1 MISEI
6 SLGRKK
12 VFFILVYRS
21 PNQTKDEFD
30 IFYEK
35 LQDTLDSVKD
45 EKPHCIILTGDLNCR
60 SKQWWPGDINSTE
73 GMVLDGLL
81 ESNDL
86 TQLIDQPT
94 NIEPSGVSCV
104 DLIIT
109 DQPSLFVDYGI
120 HSSLDNFCH
129 HQIIHGKVNVSVPS
143 PPPYKRQVWDYSKA
157 NKEKIWNTLLN
168 IDWSFKFLDL
178 TVDEM
183 TSVFTTSVMDI
194 MLRYIPNKMIK
205 CHDKDPPWITPE
217 IKTAIKRKHRVY
229 NKYVRRGRKSEEWEY
244 VRVIRNETSKIITD
258 AKETYFA
265 SLGRKLSNPAIGLKV
280 YWSTFN
286 KIINKK
292 KMTNIPPLLEN
303 GIFVTN
309 FQTKAD
315 IFNDL
320 FVKQCSIHVNDSVL
334 PNFISRCNLPLAN
347 IDIDPDKVLKI
358 IRSLDC
364 NKAHGWDNLSIAMI
378 KICDVG
384 IMKPLCLIYNKCL
397 ASGTFPEIWKKGN
410 VIPVHKKESRQLKK
424 NYRPIS
430 LLPICGKILEKIVFD
445 VIYKHLT
452 DNDLLT
458 PNQSGFRPGDSTI
471 NQLLYITHKI
481 YTAFEDY
488 PSRETRAVFL
498 DISKAFDKVWHDGL
512 IFKLESYGI
521 PGPLLGLI
529 NSYLANRYQR
539 VVLNGKSSKWS
550 PIRAGVPQGSVLGP
564 LLFLVYINDL
574 VDNISSDA
582 KLFADDTSLFTV
594 VYDEN
599 IAAEQLNRDLKIIAE
614 WAYQWKMQ
622 FNPDVTK
629 QAVQV
634 IFSQKRDKPIHP
646 PIYFNESGVVTKSE
660 QKHLGMILDSSLNFQ
675 SLVREKIV
683 SARRGIGV
691 IQYMSRYVTR
701 EVLDQMYKLYV
712 RPHLDYGDIIY
723 HKYDPELNL
732 DFTKKLEAT
741 QYSAALAVSG
751 AWRGTNKYKLYE
763 ELGWESLY
771 HRRWYRRLTHFF
783 KLKNSFSPLY
793 LCNLIPPEREIHYNL
808 RAPRDYEPQ
817 IERTLRFSNTYFQN
831 CIHEWNLLDVSTRSC
846 QSISEFKRELLGRI
860 RPPKRP
866 TFNIYDIEGIK
877 LLTRL
882 RVEFSDLRNHR
893 YRHNFHCPSPICLCQ
908 TGIEDNE
915 HFLLHCP
922 RFSSRRRVLLDLV
935 SKSVKFDIMRLSS
948 KELCNLLLYGHSK
961 CTIITNRV
969 IIELTLEYI
978 KGTGRFKK
986 K

>member
-1 MISEI
+1 M
-6 SLGRKK
+6 L
-12 VFFILVYRS
+12 Y
-21 PNQTKDEFD
+21 Q
-30 IFYEK
+30 
-35 LQDTLDSVKD
+35 
-45 EKPHCIILTGDLNCR
+45 
-60 SKQWWPGDINSTE
+60 
-73 GMVLDGLL
+73 
-81 ESNDL
+81 
-86 TQLIDQPT
+86 
-94 NIEPSGVSCV
+94 
-104 DLIIT
+104 
-109 DQPSLFVDYGI
+109 
-120 HSSLDNFCH
+120 
-129 HQIIHGKVNVSVPS
+129 
-143 PPPYKRQVWDYSKA
+143 
-157 NKEKIWNTLLN
+157 
-168 IDWSFKFLDL
+168 
-178 TVDEM
+178 
-183 TSVFTTSVMDI
+183 FT
-194 MLRYIPNKMIK
+194 
-205 CHDKDPPWITPE
+205 
-217 IKTAIKRKHRVY
+217 
-229 NKYVRRGRKSEEWEY
+229 
-244 VRVIRNETSKIITD
+244 
-258 AKETYFA
+258 
-265 SLGRKLSNPAIGLKV
+265 
-280 YWSTFN
+280 
-286 KIINKK
+286 
-292 KMTNIPPLLEN
+292 
-303 GIFVTN
+303 
-309 FQTKAD
+309 
-315 IFNDL
+315 
-320 FVKQCSIHVNDSVL
+320 
-334 PNFISRCNLPLAN
+334 
-347 IDIDPDKVLKI
+347 
-358 IRSLDC
+358 
-364 NKAHGWDNLSIAMI
+364 
-378 KICDVG
+378 
-384 IMKPLCLIYNKCL
+384 
-397 ASGTFPEIWKKGN
+397 
-410 VIPVHKKESRQLKK
+410 KKESRQLKK

-471 NQLLYITHKI
+471 NQLLDITHKI

-521 PGPLLGLI
+521 TGPLLGLI
-529 NSYLANRYQR
+529 KSYLANRYQR

-646 PIYFNESGVVTKSE
+646 PVYFNESGVVTKSE

-675 SLVREKIV
+675 SHVREKIV

-691 IQYMSRYVTR
+691 IRYMSRYVTR

-793 LCNLIPPEREIHYNL
+793 LYI
-808 RAPRDYEPQ
+808 
-817 IERTLRFSNTYFQN
+817 TLFHLN
-831 CIHEWNLLDVSTRSC
+831 V
-846 QSISEFKRELLGRI
+846 
-860 RPPKRP
+860 
-866 TFNIYDIEGIK
+866 
-877 LLTRL
+877 
-882 RVEFSDLRNHR
+882 R
-893 YRHNFHCPSPICLCQ
+893 YI
-908 TGIEDNE
+908 
-915 HFLLHCP
+915 
-922 RFSSRRRVLLDLV
+922 
-935 SKSVKFDIMRLSS
+935 
-948 KELCNLLLYGHSK
+948 
-961 CTIITNRV
+961 TI
-969 IIELTLEYI
+969 
-978 KGTGRFKK
+978 
-986 K
+986 